1 LQKREDIVNKDTMR
15 CGQGWNPSAGLSLR
29 DCDYCEAMNRYD
41 DELAALLD
49 PVWENLKERAAPS
62 DDGVAL
68 CDVSV

>member
-1 LQKREDIVNKDTMR
+1 
-15 CGQGWNPSAGLSLR
+15 
-29 DCDYCEAMNRYD
+29 MNRYD